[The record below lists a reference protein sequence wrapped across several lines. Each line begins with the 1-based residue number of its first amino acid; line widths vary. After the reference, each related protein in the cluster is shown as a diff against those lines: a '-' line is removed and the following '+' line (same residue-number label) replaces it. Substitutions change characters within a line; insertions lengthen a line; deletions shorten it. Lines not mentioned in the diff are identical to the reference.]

1 MSGYIYQLSDESVK
15 TLLKSYILRDAAI
28 DEIYHHF
35 PSLSRSE
42 AAMVLHTVPSVDVV
56 EVVRCCDC
64 KYFRNNTEFGYPW
77 CDRRR
82 NADLFVSG
90 LDYCSYAER
99 RTDGDI
105 Y

>member
-1 MSGYIYQLSDESVK
+1 MARYIDADKLMNFANNSKDK
-15 TLLKSYILRDAAI
+15 TIDANDIAR
-28 DEIYHHF
+28 F
-35 PSLSRSE
+35 PS
-42 AAMVLHTVPSVDVV
+42 ADVV

-99 RTDGDI
+99 RIDGEI
-105 Y
+105 H